1 MVLKSAPTCRS
12 VRIFIF
18 KFRTSYKTQGL
29 LDIDCSGSLLVLS
42 FQVGLVFSL
51 FSVAKTKGPRRA
63 WSFFLLYFYFTK
75 RRKTELHGLRNLSL
89 PSTFELTQLRAPRR
103 DRALVVHMTFAL
115 TLGCIRH
122 IDENGRI
129 DRTTIQEKWLELPC
143 LHSVVC

>member
-18 KFRTSYKTQGL
+18 KFRTSYKTQGF
-29 LDIDCSGSLLVLS
+29 LDVDCSGSLLLLS

-75 RRKTELHGLRNLSL
+75 RRKTELHGLRKLSVTL
-89 PSTFELTQLRAPRR
+89 KPQGLFRGEAPPLFDGFR
-103 DRALVVHMTFAL
+103 
-115 TLGCIRH
+115 
-122 IDENGRI
+122 
-129 DRTTIQEKWLELPC
+129 
-143 LHSVVC
+143 